1 MPEAPAESDFMFLPE
16 DQATAPVKGL
26 YFQRFSGFWWA
37 VRPGYGL
44 VFFNP
49 KNRRTGRRKFS
60 YFGAPQC
67 NTDERI
73 KQATAETLPFEVE
86 VKKIPL
92 VFVPVNLRDYKD

>member
-1 MPEAPAESDFMFLPE
+1 MPPEPAEDDFLYLPE
-16 DQATAPVKGL
+16 DQATAPTKGL
-26 YFQRFSGFWWA
+26 FFQRYPGMWWA

-60 YFGAPQC
+60 YLGAPQC
-67 NTDERI
+67 NVSERI

-86 VKKIPL
+86 VRKFPL
-92 VFVPVNLRDYKD
+92 VWVQVNLRDYRD